1 MSKRYRSIY
10 KCRCCGAIYE
20 NGAEVNEKLA
30 TKIMISFVVGNDTY
44 SPEHRQIYTHISD
57 ISNISMLDIHHCA
70 DHAHL
75 SLADFQGFK
84 IYDELEKCE
93 STKDKNYE

>member
-1 MSKRYRSIY
+1 MKTCDTCIY
-10 KCRCCGAIYE
+10 KNRRWGENPCRTCFGVTSDYE
-20 NGAEVNEKLA
+20 NWTG
-30 TKIMISFVVGNDTY
+30 
-44 SPEHRQIYTHISD
+44 
-57 ISNISMLDIHHCA
+57 A

-93 STKDKNYE
+93 STKDRNYE